1 MILVNN
7 SAFPRVILVVPVQRG
22 VALISV
28 LYVAN
33 ETLRFESYHV
43 LEVSSAQ
50 VGETMCQVT
59 TLYDFSDTTLG
70 RDAPGVIGLCLNEVN
85 IRRVS
90 ITIDFNNISRS
101 TLSRF
106 PYDTPITLHSPG
118 AAKLSNFVSVTK
130 NLPLCW
136 QGILSTLTYY
146 FERSNFGLFDV
157 ISQEDYPEEY
167 SVYYSDNKEYVCS
180 TPHQLVHVSEQT
192 LIMYCENMTAE
203 VDMCEFSSGYVRNVK
218 FYNESNGGLPYYC
231 SPDMSSYVMVSGEM
245 VTFNNSTINHTVPL
259 MSNESILFGDCI
271 TRLNGDEILFAVTT
285 TIGNVYLLDPQQED
299 VVVLKV
305 RNNQGVFAQHQVYN
319 ESILYTNGSS
329 SVFYNTSCQSDPDRV
344 VIDHPYHLA
353 LHSLGEGTQSCSC
366 SRKIIVRD
374 STTDSEPGPGN
385 DRNLIA
391 IIAPVLLILAAIIVV
406 VVLALYKMYVYC
418 KR

>member
-1 MILVNN
+1 MANPRASDVQLCYACMVNPRASNVHRHIIKPGLVLLDYGFISPPTTHTHTHTHSFADDCRISSLFVAQDMGNGVCVSHKTSHPESIQQSITLPDEHLPSICGTHFSRCNMILVNN

-28 LYVAN
+28 LYDNVAN
-33 ETLRFESYHV
+33 ETLRFELYHV

-59 TLYDFSDTTLG
+59 TLYNFLDTTLG

-90 ITIDFNNISRS
+90 IMIDFNNISRS

-106 PYDTPITLHSPG
+106 PYDTPITLQSPG

-180 TPHQLVHVSEQT
+180 TPCQLVHVFEQT

-231 SPDMSSYVMVSGEM
+231 SLDMSSYVMVSGET
-245 VTFNNSTINHTVPL
+245 VTFNNSTINRTVPPHVKREHTL
-259 MSNESILFGDCI
+259 W
-271 TRLNGDEILFAVTT
+271 RL
-285 TIGNVYLLDPQQED
+285 
-299 VVVLKV
+299 
-305 RNNQGVFAQHQVYN
+305 
-319 ESILYTNGSS
+319 
-329 SVFYNTSCQSDPDRV
+329 
-344 VIDHPYHLA
+344 YHK
-353 LHSLGEGTQSCSC
+353 T
-366 SRKIIVRD
+366 
-374 STTDSEPGPGN
+374 
-385 DRNLIA
+385 
-391 IIAPVLLILAAIIVV
+391 
-406 VVLALYKMYVYC
+406 
-418 KR
+418 